1 MKTLCDRL
9 AIYEKLLWPNSR
21 NVEFSLDDG
30 KGKTKLIK
38 GLVHDVVR
46 NIHTNQMDL
55 VMGDGSVH
63 GLNIPDK
70 IYWDEEV
77 KGLEFEY
84 GEEEVATEFMNDV
97 KEAQW
102 GESMD
107 ETLKRTAPKK
117 HKSIIIK
124 VIS

>member
-1 MKTLCDRL
+1 MRTLCDRL

-21 NVEFSLDDG
+21 TVEFSLDDG
-30 KGKTKLIK
+30 KGKTHLIK
-38 GLVHDVVR
+38 GLVLDVIR
-46 NIHTNQMDL
+46 NIHEDKMEL
-55 VMGDGSVH
+55 VMADGRVH

-84 GEEEVATEFMNDV
+84 GQEAVSTGFMDGV
-97 KEAQW
+97 SEAQW

-124 VIS
+124 VTS